1 MSRRRSEAIDGK
13 TDARRGDAN
22 QAVIY
27 DAFISYSHAWDKG
40 IAKAFQSALQG
51 FDRPWYRPRSLKLFR
66 DETNLA
72 ASPHLWR
79 EIEQGLSRSRWLV
92 VMASPS
98 AAASPWV
105 RQEIRWWLTHRS
117 VDTLLIG
124 WTDGTLVWDDSRTSF
139 DWSRTDALP
148 CEEMDGIFDQE
159 PRWVDLR
166 WLHSPEQASAA
177 DPRLVECVAEFA
189 APITGRSKDEVIGD
203 HVRRHSRTMRL
214 VWSTVAVLIALLLV
228 ALAGGVT
235 AYTQRNTARSQTL
248 VALSRQL
255 VAEASSI
262 RDTQP
267 DLARQLLVQAYRLAP
282 TAEATGA
289 LVDSGSLPR
298 VIHGKGD
305 VRGVAYSSEG
315 LLAVADDQVRL
326 YDLAT
331 GALRA
336 SLEDLDGSVATVAF
350 SPDGRLLAVGDA
362 DGGVRLLDVTSADS
376 PRTLGAVSAAADGT
390 NELVFA
396 PDGKL
401 LVLARAGGSVLDVQ
415 DPSRPRSLGSLPPD
429 TIAASPTGALILTEA
444 RASAVLGL
452 WILSGSAR
460 LTRAATV
467 TSPSDGVFATD
478 GRAAF
483 SANGRTLAVGG
494 GDNRVR
500 LWDIDD
506 PTRPAIR
513 SDLNAQGRDGVSS
526 MEFSLDGTVL
536 AVGGSDGVITLWDV
550 SDPFRPRSG
559 ARLTGYP
566 AFASVFGLAFG
577 PDGQT
582 LASIAGNREKLAPDA
597 QIPPENTVRLWAV
610 SGIDRTSTVTTL
622 PVKGSFPP
630 SFSADSHLLAAG
642 GSPTTVWRMN
652 DSTGPHLAAT
662 VESFNAG
669 GQAAAFGPDGH
680 TLFSGL
686 PVVAWDI
693 ADSAAPRKLT
703 SQATRSLG
711 AQGISLNPALPL
723 LATGAGPMAPEQV
736 ELGTVQLWDV
746 DNRTRPILVD
756 TLDGT
761 MADRQAIS
769 FSPDGGLL
777 AAPTDAGA
785 VRLWNV
791 ARNIRPTVAA
801 DIAMVRGK
809 ATALVF
815 GPRSRTLLVGDDRG
829 AITSWDVSRPGQP
842 SRRAT
847 AARHAGTI
855 TGLAYH
861 PDGALAASAAT
872 DGGIRLWDVS
882 DPDRL
887 VEIASLS
894 SGGLY
899 PQATLAFSP
908 DGSLLAVSGDRGTRL
923 WSVDRVAILRRLCAE
938 SPRITREQWHQYLP
952 NRAYD
957 PPCA

>member
-1 MSRRRSEAIDGK
+1 MGSGIEEL
-13 TDARRGDAN
+13 T
-22 QAVIY
+22 VY
-27 DAFISYSHAWDKG
+27 DAFISYSHNWDKEL
-40 IAKAFQSALQG
+40 AKAFQSRLQT
-51 FDRPWYRPRSLKLFR
+51 FDRPWYRSRSLKLFR

-79 EIEQGLSRSRWLV
+79 EIERGLTGSRWLV
-92 VMASPS
+92 LMASP
-98 AAASPWV
+98 AAAESRWV
-105 RQEIRWWLTHRS
+105 RKEVRWWLTHRS
-117 VDTLLIG
+117 ADTILIA
-124 WTDGTLVWDDSRTSF
+124 WTDGTLVWDDSQTSF

-148 CEEMDGIFDQE
+148 CREMNGIFDQE

-189 APITGRSKDEVIGD
+189 APITGRSKDEVIGE
-203 HVRRHSRTMRL
+203 HVRQHRRTMRL
-214 VWSTVAVLIALLLV
+214 VWSTVAALTALLLA

-235 AYTQRNTARSQTL
+235 AYTQRNTARSQTR
-248 VALSRQL
+248 VAQSRQL

-282 TAEATGA
+282 TAEAAGA
-289 LVDSGSLPR
+289 LVDSRSLPR

-305 VRGVAYSSEG
+305 VRGVAYSSGG
-315 LLAVADDQVRL
+315 LLAVADDRVRL

-336 SLEDLDGSVATVAF
+336 SLEDRSVAAVAF
-350 SPDGRLLAVGDA
+350 SPDGRLLAIGDA

-376 PRTLGAVSAAADGT
+376 PRTLAAVPTAAGRT
-390 NELVFA
+390 KKLVFA
-396 PDGKL
+396 PAGRL
-401 LVLARAGGSVLDVQ
+401 LVLAQAGGSVLDVQ
-415 DPSRPRSLGSLPPD
+415 DPARPRSLGSLPPD

-444 RASAVLGL
+444 HENSVLGL
-452 WILSGSAR
+452 WTLSGSAR
-460 LTRAATV
+460 LTRVATV

-500 LWDIDD
+500 LWDVDD
-506 PTRPAIR
+506 PARPAVR

-582 LASIAGNREKLAPDA
+582 LASIASDREKKALAPDDP
-597 QIPPENTVRLWAV
+597 IPAENTVRLWAV

-622 PVKGSFPP
+622 PVKGTFPP
-630 SFSADSHLLAAG
+630 SFSPDSHLLAAG
-642 GSPTTVWRMN
+642 GNPTTVWRM
-652 DSTGPHLAAT
+652 DDMAGPHLAAT

-669 GQAAAFGPDGH
+669 GQAAAFGLDGH

-686 PVVAWDI
+686 PVVAWDM
-693 ADSAAPRKLT
+693 ADSAAPRKVT
-703 SQATRSLG
+703 PQATRLVG
-711 AQGISLNPALPL
+711 AEGISLNPALPL
-723 LATGAGPMAPEQV
+723 LATGAGPMRPQQV
-736 ELGTVQLWDV
+736 EYGTVQLWDV
-746 DNRTRPILVD
+746 GNRTRPTLVD
-756 TLDGT
+756 TLGGT
-761 MADRQAIS
+761 MADPQAIS

-777 AAPTDAGA
+777 AAPTGAGT

-791 ARNIRPTVAA
+791 ARNTRPTVAG
-801 DIAMVRGK
+801 DIAMARRK
-809 ATALVF
+809 ATSLAF
-815 GPRSRTLLVGDDRG
+815 SPRNRTLLVGDGNG
-829 AITSWDVSRPGQP
+829 AITTWDVSRPGQP
-842 SRRAT
+842 VRRVT
-847 AARHAGTI
+847 AARHTGPI
-855 TGLAYH
+855 GGLAYH
-861 PDGALAASAAT
+861 PDAALAASAAQ
-872 DGGIRLWDVS
+872 DGSIRLWDVS
-882 DPDRL
+882 DPNRL

-894 SGGLY
+894 GGGLY
-899 PQATLAFSP
+899 PQASVAFSP

-923 WSVDRVAILRRLCAE
+923 WSVDRTAIMRRLCAE

-952 NRAYD
+952 DRAYD

>member
-1 MSRRRSEAIDGK
+1 MRHEIEELTG
-13 TDARRGDAN
+13 
-22 QAVIY
+22 Y
-27 DAFISYSHAWDKG
+27 DAFISYSHSWDKG
-40 IAKAFQSALQG
+40 LAKSFQSRLQT
-51 FDRPWYRPRSLKLFR
+51 FDRPWYRSRSLKLFR

-79 EIEQGLSRSRWLV
+79 EIERGLTGSRWLV
-92 VMASPS
+92 LMASPA

-105 RQEIRWWLTHRS
+105 RKEVGWWLTHRS
-117 VDTLLIG
+117 ADTILIA

-148 CEEMDGIFDQE
+148 RKEMDGIFDQE

-203 HVRRHSRTMRL
+203 HVRRHRRTMCM
-214 VWSTVAVLIALLLV
+214 VWSTVAMLIALLLA

-235 AYTQRNTARSQTL
+235 AYTQRNTARSQAL
-248 VALSRQL
+248 VAQSRQL

-282 TAEATGA
+282 TAEAAGA
-289 LVDSGSLPR
+289 LVDSRSLPR

-305 VRGVAYSSEG
+305 VRGVAYSSGG
-315 LLAVADDQVRL
+315 LLAVADDRVRL

-336 SLEDLDGSVATVAF
+336 SLEDLDSSVAAVAF
-350 SPDGRLLAVGDA
+350 SPDGRLLAIGGA

-376 PRTLGAVSAAADGT
+376 PRTLAAVPAAAGRT
-390 NELVFA
+390 KELVKKLVFA
-396 PDGKL
+396 PANRL

-415 DPSRPRSLGSLPPD
+415 DPARPRSLGPLPPD

-444 RASAVLGL
+444 HESPVLGL
-452 WILSGSAR
+452 WTLSGSAR
-460 LTRAATV
+460 LTRVATV
-467 TSPSDGVFATD
+467 TSPSDDVFATD

-483 SANGRTLAVGG
+483 SANGRTLVVGG

-500 LWDIDD
+500 LWDVDD
-506 PTRPAIR
+506 PARPAVR

-526 MEFSLDGTVL
+526 MEFSPGGTVL

-566 AFASVFGLAFG
+566 ALASVFGLAFG

-582 LASIAGNREKLAPDA
+582 LASIASDRDKEAPDA
-597 QIPPENTVRLWAV
+597 QIPAENTVRLWAV

-622 PVKGSFPP
+622 PVEGTFPP
-630 SFSADSHLLAAG
+630 SFSPDSHLLAAG
-642 GSPTTVWRMN
+642 GNPTTVWRM
-652 DSTGPHLAAT
+652 DDRTGPHLVAT

-669 GQAAAFGPDGH
+669 GQAAAFSPDGH

-686 PVVAWDI
+686 PVVAWDM
-693 ADSAAPRKLT
+693 ADSAAPRKVT
-703 SQATRSLG
+703 PQATRLVG

-723 LATGAGPMAPEQV
+723 LATGAGPMAPRQV

-746 DNRTRPILVD
+746 GNRTRPTLVD
-756 TLDGT
+756 TLGGT
-761 MADRQAIS
+761 MAGPQAIS

-777 AAPTDAGA
+777 AAPTAGGT
-785 VRLWNV
+785 VRLWNI
-791 ARNIRPTVAA
+791 ARNTRPTVAG
-801 DIAMVRGK
+801 DIAMARGK
-809 ATALVF
+809 ATALAF
-815 GPRSRTLLVGDDRG
+815 GPRKRTLLVGDDSG
-829 AITSWDVSRPGQP
+829 AITAWDVSRPGQP
-842 SRRAT
+842 VRRVT
-847 AARHAGTI
+847 AARHTGTI
-855 TGLAYH
+855 GGLAYH
-861 PDGALAASAAT
+861 ADGALAASAAE
-872 DGGIRLWDVS
+872 DGRIRLWDVS
-882 DPDRL
+882 DPERL

-899 PQATLAFSP
+899 PQAAVAFSP
-908 DGSLLAVSGDRGTRL
+908 DGSLLAVSGDRGTQL
-923 WSVDRVAILRRLCAE
+923 WSVDRAAILRRLCAE
-938 SPRITREQWHQYLP
+938 SPRITREQWNQYLP
-952 NRAYD
+952 GRAYD

>member
-1 MSRRRSEAIDGK
+1 MG
-13 TDARRGDAN
+13 RG
-22 QAVIY
+22 IEELTGY
-27 DAFISYSHAWDKG
+27 DAFISYSHSWDRELT
-40 IAKAFQSALQG
+40 KAFQNRLQT
-51 FDRPWYRPRSLKLFR
+51 FDRPWYRSRSLKLFR

-79 EIEQGLSRSRWLV
+79 EIERGLTGSRWLV
-92 VMASPS
+92 LMASPA

-105 RQEIRWWLTHRS
+105 RKEVRWWLTHRS
-117 VDTLLIG
+117 ADTILIA
-124 WTDGTLVWDDSRTSF
+124 WTDGTLVWDGPRTSF
-139 DWSRTDALP
+139 DWSKTDALP
-148 CEEMDGIFDQE
+148 CEEMDGVFDQE

-203 HVRRHSRTMRL
+203 HVRQHRRTMRL
-214 VWSTVAVLIALLLV
+214 VRSTVAVLTALLLA

-248 VALSRQL
+248 VAQSRQL

-282 TAEATGA
+282 TAEAAGA
-289 LVDSGSLPR
+289 LVDSRSLPR
-298 VIHGKGD
+298 VIQGQGD
-305 VRGVAYSSEG
+305 VRGVAYSNGG
-315 LLAVADDQVRL
+315 LLAVADDRVRL
-326 YDLAT
+326 YDLFT

-336 SLEDLDGSVATVAF
+336 SLEELETSVAAVAF
-350 SPDGRLLAVGDA
+350 SPDGRLLAIGDA
-362 DGGVRLLDVTSADS
+362 DGGVRLLDVSSADS
-376 PRTLGAVSAAADGT
+376 PRTLATVPAAAGRT
-390 NELVFA
+390 KELVFA
-396 PDGKL
+396 PAGKL

-415 DPSRPRSLGSLPPD
+415 DPARPRSLGSLPPD
-429 TIAASPTGALILTEA
+429 TIAASPTGTLILTEA
-444 RASAVLGL
+444 HENPVLGL
-452 WILSGSAR
+452 WILSDSAR
-460 LTRAATV
+460 LTRVATV
-467 TSPSDGVFATD
+467 TSPSDDVFATD

-500 LWDIDD
+500 LWDVDD
-506 PTRPAIR
+506 PARPAVR

-526 MEFSLDGTVL
+526 MRFSLDGTVL
-536 AVGGSDGVITLWDV
+536 AVGGRDGVITLWDV

-566 AFASVFGLAFG
+566 ALASVFGLAFG

-582 LASIAGNREKLAPDA
+582 LASIASDREKKAPDA
-597 QIPPENTVRLWAV
+597 RIPAENAVRLWAL
-610 SGIDRTSTVTTL
+610 SGVDRTSTVTTL
-622 PVKGSFPP
+622 PVKGTFPP
-630 SFSADSHLLAAG
+630 SFSPDGHLLAAG
-642 GSPTTVWRMN
+642 GDPTTVWTMDDR
-652 DSTGPHLAAT
+652 TGPHLAAT

-686 PVVAWDI
+686 PVVAWDL
-693 ADSAAPRKLT
+693 ADSAAPRKVT
-703 SQATRSLG
+703 PQATRLVG

-723 LATGAGPMAPEQV
+723 LATGAGPMEPEQV
-736 ELGTVQLWDV
+736 ERGTVQLWDV
-746 DNRTRPILVD
+746 GNRTRPTLVD
-756 TLDGT
+756 TLGGT
-761 MADRQAIS
+761 MAGPQAIS

-777 AAPTDAGA
+777 AAPTGAGT

-791 ARNIRPTVAA
+791 ARNTRPTVAG
-801 DIAMVRGK
+801 DFAMARGK
-809 ATALVF
+809 ATALAF
-815 GPRSRTLLVGDDRG
+815 GPRGRTLLVGDDSG
-829 AITSWDVSRPGQP
+829 ALTTWDVSRPGQP
-842 SRRAT
+842 VRRVT
-847 AARHAGTI
+847 AARHTGTI
-855 TGLAYH
+855 RGLAYH
-861 PDGALAASAAT
+861 PDGALAASAAE
-872 DGGIRLWDVS
+872 DGRIRLWDVS

-887 VEIASLS
+887 VEIASLT

-899 PQATLAFSP
+899 LLATVAFSP

-923 WSVDRVAILRRLCAE
+923 WSVDRAAILRRLCAE
-938 SPRITREQWHQYLP
+938 SPRITREQWNQYLP
-952 NRAYD
+952 DRAYD